1 MISEQDSKLG
11 LLDAWNAILYWS
23 ITDIQVEYCVFNA
36 IGKLARDVLTCSF
49 LSHQQSGQVRI
60 EVY

>member
-1 MISEQDSKLG
+1 
-11 LLDAWNAILYWS
+11 
-23 ITDIQVEYCVFNA
+23 VEYCVFNA